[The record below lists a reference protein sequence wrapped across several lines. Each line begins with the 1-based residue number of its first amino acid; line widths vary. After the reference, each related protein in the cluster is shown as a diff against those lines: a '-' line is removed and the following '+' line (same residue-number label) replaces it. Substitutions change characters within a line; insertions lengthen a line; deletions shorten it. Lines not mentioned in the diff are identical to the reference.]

1 MNVVFGMRNAEKEM
15 LECLI
20 FIFSAFRI
28 PNSEFERLATR
39 NLQLVTSFTRK

>member
-1 MNVVFGMRNAEKEM
+1 MWNSECGMRNAEKEM

-28 PNSEFERLATR
+28 PNSEFERPVTR
-39 NLQLVTSFTRK
+39 TSFTRK